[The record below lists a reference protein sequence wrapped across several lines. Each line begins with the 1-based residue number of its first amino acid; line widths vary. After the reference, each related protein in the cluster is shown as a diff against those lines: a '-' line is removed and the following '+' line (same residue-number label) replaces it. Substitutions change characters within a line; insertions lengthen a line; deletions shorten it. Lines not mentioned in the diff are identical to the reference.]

1 MVPHGAVT
9 DERRVIIEAPKA
21 TDSTKTN
28 LQLLIGKSKKNYLG
42 LRDTQKWMQNH
53 KYSDE
58 SIKREIKSLVIGKT
72 FFHIVDTDMNLS
84 ISMAEL
90 HTGLVSLGVT
100 VDSAFLRKVVQI
112 LITHGKTK
120 ID

>member
-1 MVPHGAVT
+1 
-9 DERRVIIEAPKA
+9 
-21 TDSTKTN
+21 
-28 LQLLIGKSKKNYLG
+28 
-42 LRDTQKWMQNH
+42 
-53 KYSDE
+53 
-58 SIKREIKSLVIGKT
+58 VIGKT